1 MNTLLAGYSIG
12 LLLTGLVFGIGIAVV
27 LLGGKTKENFEK
39 YLWCTSGEE

>member
-12 LLLTGLVFGIGIAVV
+12 LLLTGLVFGIGITVA

-39 YLWCTSGEE
+39 WLWCMSDEE